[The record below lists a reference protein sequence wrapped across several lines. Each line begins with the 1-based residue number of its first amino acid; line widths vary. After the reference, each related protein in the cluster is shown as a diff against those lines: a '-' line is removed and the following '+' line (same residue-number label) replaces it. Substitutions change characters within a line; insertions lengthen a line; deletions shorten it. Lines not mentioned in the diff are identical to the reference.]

1 MANIPKKPDFAFIP
15 SSSKESKAYSIL
27 PTNGDGDFTFYRN
40 STTTRVNKDG
50 QLESWPKNLYPN
62 SEIFGGYSWTRH
74 NSTVTV
80 NTTVAPNETLTA
92 STLTDNST
100 NGRHIVYY
108 QDNPITTPNT
118 VSIYAKANT
127 AQWLVIDIYNTQ
139 DRFTYFDLV
148 NGVIGN
154 IGTGITALMTYVG
167 NGWYR
172 CSCSTA
178 SSTNGWIHF
187 GIAQSNGV
195 ESYIG
200 VGNSIFI
207 WGFQRELSAV
217 PTPYMPTTTRLNLPT
232 IDYTDGGPA
241 LLLNPERTNLQAASQ
256 VFTSSPWTTRYQAL
270 VSNSILAPDGTL
282 TATKVTQHSG
292 TQIPVT
298 FNDIS
303 LSDTTYSSSLYV
315 KGGTA
320 RYILFKFSSSSVY
333 WSACVFDTYLGV
345 FTKTENSTITGVF
358 SVDTLSNGW
367 YRLKLTVSTT
377 ISSSG
382 SPIAFSVS
390 NSANPTLGSYGDLTA
405 YAGDGTSYIYIW
417 GAQTEVGANAS
428 SYIPTIGS
436 TVTRVLEGGTTNF
449 IPKSNRVTV
458 YAEFKLNSSTTDYW
472 VLGFRP
478 AGVGSHSSP
487 LIYDLYYWG
496 SDSKKFGFNTWNGD
510 SYGITNS
517 TVGNGKYHKV
527 VAVFDYTNF
536 ANNELYIDGVKQTIS
551 QERATTAQVTTKNNF
566 ALLSGYGTTSI
577 PEQPN
582 ASYREIYIWDTEL
595 TDAECIDLTS
605 QQTSVKNIVNEY
617 KQFVQGSGGVLET
630 ENNFAGIIQ
639 SLK

>member
-15 SSSKESKAYSIL
+15 SSTKESKAYSIL

-40 STTTRVNKDG
+40 SITTRVNKDG

-62 SEIFGGYSWTRH
+62 SEIFGGSFWTRL
-74 NSTVTV
+74 NSTVAI

-100 NGRHIVYY
+100 NGRHIVYF
-108 QDNPITTPNT
+108 QDGPRTTPNT

-127 AQWLVIDIYNTQ
+127 AQWLVIDLYNTQ

-154 IGTGITALMTYVG
+154 IGTGINALMTYVG

-178 SSTNGWIHF
+178 SSTNGWTHF

-217 PTPYMPTTTRLNLPT
+217 PTPYMPTTTLLNLPT

-241 LLLNPERTNLQAASQ
+241 LLLNPERTNLVTYSQDFANAAWTKQ
-256 VFTSSPWTTRYQAL
+256 NSST
-270 VSNSILAPDGTL
+270 VESNKIIAPDGTL
-282 TATKVTQHSG
+282 TG
-292 TQIPVT
+292 TQLNVP
-298 FNDIS
+298 NS
-303 LSDTTYSSSLYV
+303 GAYSGV
-315 KGGTA
+315 
-320 RYILFKFSSSSVY
+320 YI
-333 WSACVFDTYLGV
+333 
-345 FTKTENSTITGVF
+345 
-358 SVDTLSNGW
+358 TLSASSAIYTISFFVKKGTKRWFNIVDPAGNAGRAWFDLDLGILGTVAAGYTATMTHVNNGW
-367 YRLKLTVSTT
+367 YRCSLTNTSSQSIAYTQCGVSDADNS
-377 ISSSG
+377 INRSS
-382 SPIAFSVS
+382 
-390 NSANPTLGSYGDLTA
+390 
-405 YAGDGTSYIYIW
+405 AGYIYIW
-417 GAQTEVGANAS
+417 GAQAEVGANAS

-458 YAEFKLNSSTTDYW
+458 YAEFKLEATGDNVALY
-472 VLGFRP
+472 GFRP
-478 AGVGSHSSP
+478 SGVGYTASN
-487 LIYDLYYWG
+487 IYYLYLWG
-496 SDSKKFGFNTWNGD
+496 GDSNKFGFNTANND

-517 TVGNGKYHKV
+517 TVANGKYHKV

-551 QERATTAQVTTKNNF
+551 QVRGTTLQITTKNNF
-566 ALLSGYGTTSI
+566 STLYAQGTTSSAEDPRI
-577 PEQPN
+577 
-582 ASYREIYIWDTEL
+582 SYREIYIWDTEL